1 MYVVFVSVIVLLYKY
16 VFILPVAIFHNRSE
30 VKKRE
35 NMSSGFSGISTV
47 GPVGEVKLFIVT

>member
-1 MYVVFVSVIVLLYKY
+1 MYLFYLLLSSTIVSI
-16 VFILPVAIFHNRSE
+16 RSE

-35 NMSSGFSGISTV
+35 NMSSGFSGMGTV